1 MKKQTNKQTKKQI
14 KNNKIKHFFIS
25 IILVL
30 KVKVKTFIVE
40 PLWTPVS
47 NIWILLYLLI
57 QFPFTAR
64 ETKRDYFHQEVN
76 EPISSRVSKQF
87 KTYIEKGHEKVLG
100 NHKTEYKQSGK
111 NSRNL
116 KEINHQTF
124 NKISTWSDSINQS
137 QYILWRIAWENKI
150 HLLTWSRFLGIYNII
165 GVFSFSKAFSAAKT
179 DIQSNWDET
188 NNSESTTS
196 YVFFQVNI
204 RY

>member
-1 MKKQTNKQTKKQI
+1 MSNRISVILRDLSWYFCFNLICGIPNLWFLVEILITKQKNHNTKSEKTNKQTNKQTKKQI
-14 KNNKIKHFFIS
+14 KDNKIKHFFIS

-47 NIWILLYLLI
+47 NIWILLYLLM

-64 ETKRDYFHQEVN
+64 ETKPDYFHQEVN

-124 NKISTWSDSINQS
+124 NKISTWSDS
-137 QYILWRIAWENKI
+137 
-150 HLLTWSRFLGIYNII
+150 
-165 GVFSFSKAFSAAKT
+165 
-179 DIQSNWDET
+179 
-188 NNSESTTS
+188 
-196 YVFFQVNI
+196 VN
-204 RY
+204 